1 MRQSVRKKEGP
12 IEKLEDKAWRAWYE
26 GLSKKDHE
34 QYHAK
39 LGLTEA
45 DEEELEEVRK
55 ELKQAKTNPK
65 TKTTKTSNLD

>member
-1 MRQSVRKKEGP
+1 MRRRVRKKEGP
-12 IEKLEDKAWRAWYE
+12 IEKPEDKEWREWYE

-39 LGLTEA
+39 LGLTEE

-55 ELKQAKTNPK
+55 ELKQAKTEPK
-65 TKTTKTSNLD
+65 DENDEDR